1 VVPQFGGANKK
12 ARISDNKIGAIYFV
26 KCIGE
31 TRNTQKILVRKQ
43 KGMVVT
49 KQIRD
54 KILHRY
60 KTRGVIT
67 VLITVL
73 SFTFLDIGREEKGF
87 FFVKFCEHSTK

>member
-1 VVPQFGGANKK
+1 MVPQFGGANKK

-31 TRNTQKILVRKQ
+31 TRNTHKILVRKQ

-54 KILHRY
+54 KI
-60 KTRGVIT
+60 
-67 VLITVL
+67 
-73 SFTFLDIGREEKGF
+73 
-87 FFVKFCEHSTK
+87 